1 MLSITYISPK
11 KLKKNQWNTNKVSIE
26 NEEKLDKSLKEYGLF
41 KPILCRTVNDEL
53 EIIGGEHRV
62 ESAIR
67 NGISEIPIINLGN
80 ISDDKAKKM
89 GLIDNGRY
97 GSDDFVELQE
107 LINSLESPNELLE
120 VLPYSLEDFEGIFK
134 ADEIDLDN
142 IPSFE
147 ENSEIEDSDETEN
160 NFVQKLPETHAIVKF
175 KIPLEFLQ
183 DLNNKIKNKEQELNT
198 EYGDSLVNAGNA
210 LLALLFGDNYGK

>member
-11 KLKKNQWNTNKVSIE
+11 KLKKNQWNTNRVSIE

-89 GLIDNGRY
+89 SLIDNGRY

-198 EYGDSLVNAGNA
+198 EYGDSFVNAGNA

>member
-89 GLIDNGRY
+89 ALIDNGRY

-120 VLPYSLEDFEGIFK
+120 VLPYSFEDFEGIFK

-160 NFVQKLPETHAIVKF
+160 NFVQKLPETYAIVKF

>member
-160 NFVQKLPETHAIVKF
+160 NFVQKLLETHAIVKF

>member
-142 IPSFE
+142 ISSFE

>member
-120 VLPYSLEDFEGIFK
+120 VLPYSLEDFEEIFK

>member
-1 MLSITYISPK
+1 MLSITYISSK

>member
-1 MLSITYISPK
+1 MLSIIYISPK
-11 KLKKNQWNTNKVSIE
+11 KLKKNPWNTNKVSVE

-62 ESAIR
+62 DAAIR
-67 NGISEIPIINLGN
+67 NGMTEVPVINLGS
-80 ISDDKAKKM
+80 ITDDKAKKM

-97 GSDDFVELQE
+97 GEDDFGELQE
-107 LINSLESPNELLE
+107 LINSLESPEDLIN
-120 VLPYSLEDFEGIFK
+120 VLPYSIEDFEGIFK
-134 ADEIDLDN
+134 ANEINFDE

-147 ENSEIEDSDETEN
+147 DEEQEIDEVLDKTSN
-160 NFVQKLPETHAIVKF
+160 IKLPETHAVVKF
-175 KIPLEFLQ
+175 KIPLEFIQ
-183 DLNNKIKNKEQELNT
+183 DLDKKIKDKQKELNL
-198 EYGDSLVNAGNA
+198 EYEDSLINSGNA

>member
-120 VLPYSLEDFEGIFK
+120 VLPYSFEDFEGIFK

-198 EYGDSLVNAGNA
+198 EYGDSLVNAGND

>member
-120 VLPYSLEDFEGIFK
+120 VLPYSFEDFEGIFK

-147 ENSEIEDSDETEN
+147 ENPEIEDSDETEN

>member
-147 ENSEIEDSDETEN
+147 ENSEIEDSDETKN

>member
-11 KLKKNQWNTNKVSIE
+11 KLKKNQWNTNRVSIE

-89 GLIDNGRY
+89 SLIDNGRY